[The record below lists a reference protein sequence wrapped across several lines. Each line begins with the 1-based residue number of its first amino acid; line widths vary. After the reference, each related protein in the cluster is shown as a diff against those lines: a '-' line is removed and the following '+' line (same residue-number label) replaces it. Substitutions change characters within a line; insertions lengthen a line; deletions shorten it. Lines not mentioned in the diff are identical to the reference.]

1 MVGSNTVL
9 EVNGKRVRARVY
21 PWGVAEG
28 IACDD
33 MFLKLS
39 LQSLQLNF
47 TALTKGQRSKRQLSN
62 SLWWPIYDLNSVDN
76 SKLP

>member
-39 LQSLQLNF
+39 ISPVELYRSDDG
-47 TALTKGQRSKRQLSN
+47 LTLETSAF
-62 SLWWPIYDLNSVDN
+62 
-76 SKLP
+76 KLFMMANLRY